1 MNKNFIL
8 FDKNSNIQRTAT
20 AVVKFNFEGKEYLI
34 YSVEENDQNDQIFVS
49 RIVLNSEG
57 KTFID
62 NIFPEEK
69 NKLNNVVYNIVILV
83 PSEAQKGSTFAI
95 LSNELRD
102 KYSIE
107 ISMFS
112 SVTDVQEYY
121 KDCSV
126 AITSKILVDN
136 AIKFYDDNLNNKVE
150 EVVSVPTWTSPVD
163 VTAPVPAIS
172 VNEEIK
178 TPEPGIVPVQE
189 PIVQVNVQ
197 PNVVEP
203 IVSVST
209 PNLDDAS
216 SVNVGIEPVSVE
228 ANVVGQVEQTVQNN
242 VDSIVSE
249 KQPNPQIEKLAI
261 VSDPS
266 LGFSVSQTNSQ
277 PNFIRNKKAGFANS
291 KYIIIGTVC
300 LVLAIAVV
308 VVAYFLIRNM
318 K

>member
-8 FDKNSNIQRTAT
+8 FDKNNNIQRTAT

-178 TPEPGIVPVQE
+178 TPEPVIVPVQE

-203 IVSVST
+203 I
-209 PNLDDAS
+209 
-216 SVNVGIEPVSVE
+216 VSVE

-266 LGFSVSQTNSQ
+266 LGFSVSQPNSQ